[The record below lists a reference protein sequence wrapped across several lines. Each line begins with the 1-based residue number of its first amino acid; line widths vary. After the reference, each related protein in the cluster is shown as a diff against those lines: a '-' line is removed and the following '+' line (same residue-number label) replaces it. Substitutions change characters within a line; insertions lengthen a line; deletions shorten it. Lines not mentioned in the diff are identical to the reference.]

1 MIHYIF
7 ALRDGKLQAFMPP
20 FFAQT
25 EAVACRMVADVV
37 NGEKN
42 NNVASHPE
50 DFELFVIGTFSD
62 ADGTVV
68 PMAPRPVV
76 QCSNLVR

>member
-25 EAVACRMVADVV
+25 EAVACRMVSDVV
-37 NGEKN
+37 NGDKN

-62 ADGTVV
+62 SDGTLV